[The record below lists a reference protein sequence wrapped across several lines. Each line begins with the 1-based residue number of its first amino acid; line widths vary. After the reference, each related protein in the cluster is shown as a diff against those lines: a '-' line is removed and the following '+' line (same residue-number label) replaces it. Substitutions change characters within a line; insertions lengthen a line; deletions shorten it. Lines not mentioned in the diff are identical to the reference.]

1 MKLEIERTE
10 REQDQSRSQNEAKF
24 KWKHQQEKMNR
35 FSFFFFLCVPPWR
48 ISWVE
53 ISASWVT
60 RNSAGQRRHHH
71 SLVTFLSER
80 RQVADL
86 IPFQSS
92 AIIYFI
98 YLFFWILN
106 FEFWSPCSFTKTLC
120 VPFLSL
126 IRLFCLFGKMAR
138 RRGLE
143 GRPAA
148 HFVILGS
155 HCLFDYSTFL
165 FLFLGKT
172 SKQKQTQKICSAFLF
187 PVPQVHFKII
197 NNNKKTMWETWIA
210 VRRGVSRVAMK
221 HRAKCHCPLHLSL
234 PTLSF
239 SSPTPILYS
248 SRLIFYSKRNW
259 TRKVC
264 YDHSPFVLFFW
275 LLCTDNFFLK
285 MIHFAK
291 HNGDRLRQSFV
302 PIMTDM

>member
-106 FEFWSPCSFTKTLC
+106 FDLRIHSLKLC
-120 VPFLSL
+120 V
-126 IRLFCLFGKMAR
+126 
-138 RRGLE
+138 
-143 GRPAA
+143 
-148 HFVILGS
+148 
-155 HCLFDYSTFL
+155 FL
-165 FLFLGKT
+165 FFLWFV
-172 SKQKQTQKICSAFLF
+172 CFAYSAKWPDGAAWREDL
-187 PVPQVHFKII
+187 
-197 NNNKKTMWETWIA
+197 
-210 VRRGVSRVAMK
+210 
-221 HRAKCHCPLHLSL
+221 L
-234 PTLSF
+234 
-239 SSPTPILYS
+239 
-248 SRLIFYSKRNW
+248 LISWF
-259 TRKVC
+259 
-264 YDHSPFVLFFW
+264 
-275 LLCTDNFFLK
+275 
-285 MIHFAK
+285 
-291 HNGDRLRQSFV
+291 
-302 PIMTDM
+302 